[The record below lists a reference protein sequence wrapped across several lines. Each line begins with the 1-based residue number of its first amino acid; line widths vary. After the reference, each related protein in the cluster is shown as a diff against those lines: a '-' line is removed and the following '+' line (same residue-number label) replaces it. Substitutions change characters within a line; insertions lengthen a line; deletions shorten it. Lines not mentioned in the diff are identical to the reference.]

1 MRSNAPAPN
10 ITGDVCRVTV
20 LYAGPSGTFQNV
32 LDYMA
37 NALNVVTSSV
47 LLALALAVKAQ
58 IETQL
63 KACLS
68 QQCIISGYN
77 AAALSL
83 NTPASQFQISGTAG
97 TVAQAPLPDE
107 IGALIRKS
115 SLLKGQ
121 HGRGRI
127 TVPCVPVTF
136 TTPATDPDVLNAT
149 GITAFNSL
157 ATALGGNVT
166 ASGILFVP
174 VISTRPALPD
184 TVVTKAQVIN
194 QFQAE
199 TVLGTA
205 RRRKKGRGE

>member
-1 MRSNAPAPN
+1 MRNNAPAPN
-10 ITGDVCRVTV
+10 ITGDVCRVSI
-20 LYAGPSGTFQNV
+20 LYTGPSGTFVNV

-47 LLALALAVKAQ
+47 LLALALAVKVQ
-58 IETQL
+58 IESQL

-68 QQCIISGYN
+68 QQCSISEYF
-77 AAALSL
+77 ASALSL
-83 NTPASQFQISGTAG
+83 NSPASQAQISGTAG

-107 IGALIRKS
+107 IGGVIRKT
-115 SLLKGQ
+115 SLLRGQ

-136 TTPATDPDVLNAT
+136 TTPGTDPDVLNAT
-149 GITAFNSL
+149 GITAYNAL

-174 VISTRPALPD
+174 VISTRPVLPA
-184 TVVTKAQVIN
+184 TLVTKAQVI
-194 QFQAE
+194 QSFAAI